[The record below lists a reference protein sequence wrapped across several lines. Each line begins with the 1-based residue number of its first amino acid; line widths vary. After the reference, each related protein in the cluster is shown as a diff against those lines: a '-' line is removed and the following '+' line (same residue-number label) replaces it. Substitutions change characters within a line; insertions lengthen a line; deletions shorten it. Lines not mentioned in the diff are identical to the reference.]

1 MEDRSREYTE
11 LSKNICAK
19 MVKTFADEIRKHDEN
34 LDDRVVGLL
43 LVGCFTQ
50 GLQAALA
57 GHAELLSKSEVNEFS
72 RSYTKMAIPLI
83 LSAFGEVT
91 VTACKGKEDVI
102 KKLVADV
109 ATDKTMGK
117 INDIATG
124 GTDERETT

>member
-11 LSKNICAK
+11 LSTNICAK

-34 LDDRVVGLL
+34 LGDRVIGLL

-50 GLQAALA
+50 GLQASLA
-57 GHAELLSKSEVNEFS
+57 GHVESLSKIETQEFA
-72 RSYTKMAIPLI
+72 REYTKIAIPII
-83 LSAFGEVT
+83 LSTFGEIT
-91 VTACKGKEDVI
+91 VTNCKSREDVI

-124 GTDERETT
+124 DADE